1 MSIGSEVVSGVTL
14 TTYTITEGNNTTVTY
29 YDTSSGVSEDVG
41 QKVTNGTT
49 GESSSSI
56 MLKQSDGSF
65 IQTETYLEKTGASEE
80 TRTYNFDY
88 NSKFTGGTEVLDGIT
103 YKVNSDY
110 SLASASANVT
120 GAGFTEVTDTA
131 GIAAGAIASSGKI
144 YKKVND
150 YGNND
155 KEITYFDKDGC
166 LAP

>member
-80 TRTYNFDY
+80 TRTYNYDY
-88 NSKFTGGTEVLDGIT
+88 NSTFTGGTEVLDGIT
-103 YKVNSDY
+103 D
-110 SLASASANVT
+110 AS
-120 GAGFTEVTDTA
+120 F
-131 GIAAGAIASSGKI
+131 
-144 YKKVND
+144 
-150 YGNND
+150 
-155 KEITYFDKDGC
+155 
-166 LAP
+166 LLR